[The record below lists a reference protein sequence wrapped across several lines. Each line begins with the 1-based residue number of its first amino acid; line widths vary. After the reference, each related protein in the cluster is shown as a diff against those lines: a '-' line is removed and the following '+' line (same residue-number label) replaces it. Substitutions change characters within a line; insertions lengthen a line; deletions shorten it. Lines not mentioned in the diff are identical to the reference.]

1 MNILYIDN
9 SAISYKA
16 GRYLTYSKNGELLLK
31 LKNAG
36 HTVTAFQFVSESES
50 ISTFDYQANDI
61 RVLPQCRLSN
71 KILSYILADGS
82 LIRAVRKSD
91 CVYIYYPNA
100 FKPILPVCRL
110 LSIPYGLYIRG
121 MIGVT
126 NRLSKWNYRHASFII
141 ETGKF
146 AEKVGCE
153 AYLPKPMIN
162 YTQSDINR
170 NRSYPSAIE
179 RLHILFLG
187 RLDKQKGLVELLEAA
202 RKLSETG
209 REFHLTIVGNGGDKK
224 ELISLQRKFD
234 LESRVTFYGVTSN
247 AEEIKSL
254 YRDADVYI
262 IPTYHEGFPR
272 TIYEAMIF
280 GTPVITTMVGGIPDL
295 MKDGHNCK
303 AIAPRSVDSI
313 VDALEYVYSHY
324 DEAVRWAKQGFA
336 DISQVLERPTHAEV
350 LLAEIAKLYV
360 K

>member
-16 GRYLTYSKNGELLLK
+16 GRYLTHSKNGELLLK

-36 HTVTAFQFVSESES
+36 HTVTAFQFVSETES

-61 RVLPQCRLSN
+61 RVLPQRRSSN
-71 KILSYILADGS
+71 KILSYIRAFGN
-82 LIRAVRKSD
+82 LIRATRKSD
-91 CVYIYYPNA
+91 CVYIYYPNT

-126 NRLSKWNYRHASFII
+126 NRLSKENYRHASFII

-162 YTQSDINR
+162 YSRSDINW
-170 NRSYPSAIE
+170 NRSYSAVIKK
-179 RLHILFLG
+179 LKILFLG

-202 RKLSETG
+202 RKLSECG
-209 REFHLTIVGNGGDKK
+209 REFHLTIVGDGGDKK
-224 ELISLQRKFD
+224 ELISLHRK
-234 LESRVTFYGVTSN
+234 LNLKNRVSFYGAASN
-247 AEEIKSL
+247 TEEIRSL

-295 MKDGHNCK
+295 MKDGYNCK
-303 AIAPRSVDSI
+303 AITPRSVISI
-313 VDALEYVYSHY
+313 VDALEYAYYHY
-324 DEAVRWAKQGFA
+324 DEAIRWAKQGFV
-336 DISQVLERPTHAEV
+336 DISQVLERPTHADV